1 MAPIRGYTGKLP
13 VTNSGFVFNNF
24 YNPLFPVSTSDG
36 EYITDTSLIPKE
48 GVWSA
53 YRSKNNYLPFVLG
66 NAFNKMNYKTTAY
79 HDHTSTYYYRNY
91 YVPNFGYVYYACG
104 RGLNINC
111 KQWPESDLDMINAT
125 YNQYMDNSPFLTYY
139 VTVSGH
145 LRYNTYNSMAVKN
158 WSAVK
163 NLSYSTAIKAYM
175 ACNIELDKALAQLI
189 QYLSDKGILDNTV
202 IEISGDHYPYGLTLD
217 EMNEKSDFV
226 RDDNFDKHK
235 SSLVIWSSSMKE
247 PINVDKLS
255 SSIDI
260 LPTLLNLFDQLSGTS
275 RIKGL

>member
-1 MAPIRGYTGKLP
+1 
-13 VTNSGFVFNNF
+13 
-24 YNPLFPVSTSDG
+24 
-36 EYITDTSLIPKE
+36 
-48 GVWSA
+48 
-53 YRSKNNYLPFVLG
+53 
-66 NAFNKMNYKTTAY
+66 
-79 HDHTSTYYYRNY
+79 
-91 YVPNFGYVYYACG
+91 
-104 RGLNINC
+104 
-111 KQWPESDLDMINAT
+111 
-125 YNQYMDNSPFLTYY
+125 
-139 VTVSGH
+139 
-145 LRYNTYNSMAVKN
+145 MAVKN

-260 LPTLLNLFDQLSGTS
+260 LPTLLNLFGVEYDSRLLMGRDILSDADPVVIFSNRSFITDKGRYNAITS
-275 RIKGL
+275 KFTSKDGSTVNQEYISQISKFVYDRFYLSRLILEQDYYRRVFKP